1 VPWVLVASWLAFAV
15 AEGQIA
21 RGIYGGVGFAV
32 CAFVAV
38 FGLRP
43 ILIGIAKLDR
53 ERNTLREQ
61 FDRARVES
69 HSDSLTGLGNLRAL
83 MDELDLQVAAGTTQG
98 KRFALILANVDNL
111 KAVNDEYGHA
121 IGDEVL
127 RATARIISGNMRRWD
142 QAFRMGGDQFA
153 VVLQDCGP
161 DDGVIIARRMLNS
174 ALEGGVG
181 GASLI
186 PAVLKPKG
194 FSITLGV
201 SAFPDPSKDRKQ
213 LLLQAD
219 AALRYG
225 KEHGRT
231 DVQLY
236 DVRRHPVPVDAAT
249 IEELGASVL
258 RVAATH
264 AMTPVYQPIYSL
276 TTGKVLG
283 YEGLVRPKADTGFTN
298 PGAMFNAAQASGRTV
313 ELDMAALE
321 VVVGGAGELPALQY
335 LSVNLAPRTLE
346 AEAFNPY
353 EVLSLV
359 RRYGIDPSRILL
371 ELTERDEVTD
381 MAHLKEVLAI
391 FRKHGMR
398 TALDDCGEGSGK
410 QMRWLVELSFNV
422 MKIDMWFVRS
432 KGSSGVLRGFGE
444 MARSYN
450 MTVVAEGIETPEHL
464 ELVIGQGFGA
474 GQGYL
479 LRRPGPALDA
489 PDLDLDALLGKGSID
504 PGAMISR

>member
-1 VPWVLVASWLAFAV
+1 V
-15 AEGQIA
+15 
-21 RGIYGGVGFAV
+21 YGGAGFAV
-32 CAFVAV
+32 CGLIAV

-43 ILIGIAKLDR
+43 ILTGITKLDR
-53 ERNTLREQ
+53 ERSTLREQ

-69 HSDSLTGLGNLRAL
+69 MSDSLTGLGNLRAL
-83 MDELDLQVAAGTTQG
+83 MDELDSQVSQG
-98 KRFALILANVDNL
+98 KRFALIMANVDNL
-111 KAVNDEYGHA
+111 KAVNDSGGHA
-121 IGDEVL
+121 AGDELL

-153 VVLQDCGP
+153 IVLQDCGP
-161 DDGVIIARRMLNS
+161 EEGVIIARRMLTS
-174 ALEGGVG
+174 AIEGGVG
-181 GASLI
+181 GSTLI
-186 PAVLKPKG
+186 KGG

-201 SAFPDPSKDRKQ
+201 SACPDPSQDRKQ

-225 KEHGRT
+225 KDHGRT

-249 IEELGASVL
+249 LEELGASVA
-258 RVAATH
+258 RVADGH
-264 AMTPVYQPIYSL
+264 RMTPVYQPIYSL

-283 YEGLVRPKADTGFTN
+283 YEGLVRPMADSGFTN
-298 PGAMFNAAQASGRTV
+298 PGAMFNAAQQSGRTV

-321 VVVGGAGELPALQY
+321 VVLNGAGDLPAMQY

-346 AEAFNPY
+346 AEAFQAG
-353 EVLSLV
+353 EVLALL
-359 RRYGIDPSRILL
+359 RKYKIDPSRILL

-381 MAHLKEVLAI
+381 MAHLKDVLAV
-391 FRKHGMR
+391 FRRNGMR

-432 KGSSGVLRGFGE
+432 KGSAGVLRGFGE

-479 LRRPGPALDA
+479 LRRPGPLLDA
-489 PDLDLDALLGKGSID
+489 PDLDLAALLGKGSVD
-504 PGAMISR
+504 PGATIIR